1 MKRTH
6 LIFVL
11 LTIFLCIGC
20 GASEDASPKISEDSI
35 EDSIQE
41 TEKTGAENVVGVFE
55 GLEDKRTAIFSFDGA
70 ETAFYFEDQQVQDVL
85 YNAVMGSSY
94 TLSYRYDDSLG
105 YIIYQISE

>member
-1 MKRTH
+1 MKRIN
-6 LIFVL
+6 LIFVF
-11 LTIFLCIGC
+11 LTIFICIGC
-20 GASEDASPKISEDSI
+20 GAPDSASPKVS

-41 TEKTGAENVVGVFE
+41 TEKTGAENVVGIFE

-85 YNAVMGSSY
+85 YDAVLGSSY